1 MKLFGL
7 VLSDDCGN
15 VSRCRDMCRITDKY
29 PEDGRVDAD
38 IFEPGMCL
46 PCDNGTL
53 TAKPDVT
60 NEIIRGCFK

>member
-1 MKLFGL
+1 MLDIFRK
-7 VLSDDCGN
+7 
-15 VSRCRDMCRITDKY
+15 TDKY
-29 PEDGRVDAD
+29 PEDGRVDDD